1 MQKYCRHIVP
11 SHPLHIR
18 FHKCKIKEVVD
29 LSGKLNKQEFK
40 LLSKGTGYIPK
51 SLKNAKKTL
60 LSDSLEWAWPI
71 NKDNVDLCLTK
82 CCNKDYNTMLELKK
96 RKDILIKKADK
107 GNAFVAMTLPH
118 YEAMAYKQLSKK
130 AYEHDPSLE
139 TIKEIQNRIRNYI
152 KDIQSNN
159 LLFAKRYKRYLNLEG
174 ARDKNIYFL
183 PKIHKIPI
191 DSDQGKIYPGRPI
204 TDAVKTFGSKLDKL
218 FSILIQPIR
227 DSISCTILGSLEC
240 LLKLEKVSR
249 TLGVNMKD
257 DNKPNL
263 CFLTF
268 DVEDLYTNVPI
279 KEALHIIK
287 VELCKRKIV
296 TGSTL
301 FCLIEAMKLLF
312 SNNAIYFG
320 DKLILQKDGFG
331 MGFHSSPAIADIYVY
346 FTMEQKIFQC
356 KDISQPLFYGRLLDD
371 GLTIFNNQ
379 TEAIKFLDKMK
390 TLNSALTFTHEI
402 SNNKAVFLDFYL
414 YYNDGF
420 LTRSVYTKET
430 SNMAIIHYKSD
441 HPKNMKKSTIKGRFQ
456 WYLRTCNEGSALF
469 SVCSSFIQ
477 SLHRN
482 QGYPL
487 NYLYDI
493 LINTIIEYHDLQW
506 PFVKNPSARITR
518 FLKELDIEHK
528 PKKPKP
534 DHKRWKGVEFNSC
547 SAKFVKNRVH
557 LNPFYKPAWRVGKNL
572 VKNLTS
578 SNHANMGPPP
588 SNGAPNRPLTQ
599 PGPSNTQKTQIR
611 QKTLTNFYPNKT

>member
-1 MQKYCRHIVP
+1 M
-11 SHPLHIR
+11 
-18 FHKCKIKEVVD
+18 D
-29 LSGKLNKQEFK
+29 LSGKLSKQEFK

-51 SLKNAKKTL
+51 SLKNARKTL
-60 LSDSLEWAWPI
+60 LKDSFDWAWPI
-71 NKDNVDLCLTK
+71 NKDNVELCLTK

-96 RKDILIKKADK
+96 RKDFLIKKADK
-107 GNAFVAMTLPH
+107 GNAFVAMTIPQ

-130 AYEHDPSLE
+130 AYEHNPSPE
-139 TIKEIQNRIRNYI
+139 TIKDNQNRIRNYI
-152 KDIQSNN
+152 KDIQTNN
-159 LLFAKRYKRYLNLEG
+159 PFFFKRYKKYFNIEG
-174 ARDKNIYFL
+174 EREKNIYFL
-183 PKIHKIPI
+183 PKIHKTPI
-191 DSDQGKIYPGRPI
+191 DTAQGKIYPGRPI

-227 DSISCTILGSLEC
+227 DSITCTILGSFEC

-249 TLGVNMKD
+249 SLGVNQKD
-257 DNKPNL
+257 ENKPNL

-320 DKLILQKDGFG
+320 EKLILQKDGFG

-356 KDISQPLFYGRLLDD
+356 QEIPQPLFYGRLLDD
-371 GLTIFNNQ
+371 GLAFFNNQ
-379 TEAIKFLDKMK
+379 EEAITFLNKMK
-390 TLNSALTFTHEI
+390 TLNPVLTFTHEI
-402 SNNKAVFLDFYL
+402 SNTKAVFLDFYL

-456 WYLRTCNEGSALF
+456 WYLRTCNEGSAFF

-506 PFVKNPSARITR
+506 PFAKNPSARITR
-518 FLKELDIEHK
+518 FLKDLDIEHK

-547 SAKFVKNRVH
+547 SAKFVKNRVYS
-557 LNPFYKPAWRVGKNL
+557 NPFYKPAWRVGKNL

-578 SNHANMGPPP
+578 SNHANKGPP
-588 SNGAPNRPLTQ
+588 STDATPNLTQ
-599 PGPSNTQKTQIR
+599 THTGSSNIPITRICTQR
-611 QKTLTNFYPNKT
+611 TLNSFFLKN